1 MNVYLDNA
9 ATTQMLP
16 EVIDAMKSYMIE
28 YYGNPSGLYTIG
40 FKTKNMLDDC
50 RKTIAQTINVQPNQI
65 YFTSGGTEG
74 DNWIIKGVAEALET
88 RGHHIITSSI
98 EHKAILKSCEW
109 LEDHGFEVTYI
120 DPDDRGFIHVSDI
133 ESAIREDTILVSIMY
148 ANNEVGTIQP
158 IEEIAKVCKNYHVL
172 FHTDAVQAYGHVP
185 INARKFGIDF
195 MTTSSHKF
203 HGPDGVGFVYI
214 RNPKTISQFIHGG
227 QQESGFRA
235 GTENMLGIVGMAKA
249 AEIAHKNLQT
259 NINYMTSLR
268 DVFIDE
274 CLNNIPKCH
283 LNGSLISR
291 LCNNISLT
299 FDDVPGE
306 SLVTMLD
313 MMGISCSTGSACN
326 SSDEK
331 PSHVL
336 TAMGRTE
343 EYAHNTLRFTLSE
356 LTTADE
362 IDYVLQCLKRTISD
376 IRRLYG
382 QK

>member
-16 EVIDAMKSYMIE
+16 EVVNAMKSYMIE
-28 YYGNPSGLYTIG
+28 YYGNPSGLYSVG
-40 FKTKNMLDDC
+40 FKTKNILNDC

-74 DNWIIKGVAEALET
+74 DNWIIKGVAEAMSA
-88 RGHHIITSSI
+88 RGNHIITSSI

-109 LEDHGFEVTYI
+109 LEKQGFDVTYV

-133 ESAIREDTILVSIMY
+133 ESAIRDDTILVSIMY
-148 ANNEVGTIQP
+148 GNNEVGTIQP
-158 IEEIAKVCKNYHVL
+158 IKEISNVCKNYHVL
-172 FHTDAVQAYGHVP
+172 FHTDAVQAYGHTP
-185 INARKFGIDF
+185 INARKLGLDF
-195 MTTSSHKF
+195 MTVSSHKF
-203 HGPDGVGFVYI
+203 HGPDGVGFVYV
-214 RNPKTISQFIHGG
+214 RNPKTISSLIHGG
-227 QQESGFRA
+227 SQESGLRA

-249 AEIAHKNLQT
+249 AEIAHKNLQN
-259 NINYMTSLR
+259 NISYMVSLR
-268 DVFIDE
+268 DTFIDE
-274 CLNNIPKCH
+274 CINTIPKCH

-306 SLVTMLD
+306 SAVAMLD
-313 MMGISCSTGSACN
+313 MLGISCSTGSACN

-336 TAMGRTE
+336 TAMGRTD
-343 EYAHNTLRFTLSE
+343 EYAHSTLRFTISE
-356 LTTADE
+356 LTTAEE
-362 IDYVLQCLKRTISD
+362 IDYTIENLKKVVSD
-376 IRRLYG
+376 LRRLYG
-382 QK
+382 